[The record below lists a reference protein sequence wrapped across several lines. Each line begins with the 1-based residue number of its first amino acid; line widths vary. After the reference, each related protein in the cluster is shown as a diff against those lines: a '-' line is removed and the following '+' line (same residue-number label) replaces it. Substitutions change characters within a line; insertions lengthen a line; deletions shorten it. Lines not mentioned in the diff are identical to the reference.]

1 MEYIELCLAAKNH
14 LANLSQKL
22 ISSLDGFYYLAY
34 LALMLFRLDSK
45 VLIASVLMAS
55 ITFEIGFL
63 LPGIMD
69 NYFILGSIYSSYA
82 SIYYF
87 NQNNRVCIGLAVM
100 TAYMFLMGQ
109 ETLIN
114 ALISE
119 QFYNTLYNSYE
130 ICVSAIHIFIV
141 ALFIKWRRVFNSLAE
156 FINDTRS
163 GSNGFNNL
171 FSVL

>member
-1 MEYIELCLAAKNH
+1 MEIVELCLHVKSH
-14 LANLSQKL
+14 LASLNLKSDFGDNL
-22 ISSLDGFYYLAY
+22 TILAY
-34 LALMLFRLDSK
+34 LALMIFRLDSK

-55 ITFEIGFL
+55 ITFEVGFL
-63 LPGIMD
+63 LPGVMD

-82 SIYYF
+82 TIYYF
-87 NQNNRVCIGLAVM
+87 KQNNRVCIGLAVM

-119 QFYNTLYNSYE
+119 QFYNTLYDSYE
-130 ICVSAIHIFIV
+130 ICVSAIHLFIIS
-141 ALFIKWRRVFNSLAE
+141 LFIKWRRVFNILAE
-156 FINDTRS
+156 FIHDTRS
-163 GSNGFNNL
+163 GSNGVNNL

>member
-1 MEYIELCLAAKNH
+1 MEYVELWDHAKSH
-14 LANLSQKL
+14 PASLNLKSEL
-22 ISSLDGFYYLAY
+22 GDNLTILAY

-45 VLIASVLMAS
+45 VVIIYVLCCSISYEILILSGDGIGNYYILSSIFASYVTA
-55 ITFEIGFL
+55 
-63 LPGIMD
+63 
-69 NYFILGSIYSSYA
+69 
-82 SIYYF
+82 YYF
-87 NQNNRVCIGLAVM
+87 NQNNRVCIGLALM

-119 QFYNTLYNSYE
+119 QFYNTLYDSYE
-130 ICVSAIHIFIV
+130 VCVSAIHLFII
-141 ALFIKWRRVFNSLAE
+141 ALFIKWRRVFNSLAQL
-156 FINDTRS
+156 INDTRS

>member
-1 MEYIELCLAAKNH
+1 MEYLELWVHVKSH
-14 LANLSQKL
+14 LASLSQKSDFGDNL
-22 ISSLDGFYYLAY
+22 TILAY
-34 LALMLFRLDSK
+34 LALMLFRLDAK
-45 VLIASVLMAS
+45 MVVIYVLCCS
-55 ITFEIGFL
+55 ISFEILILSGD
-63 LPGIMD
+63 GIG
-69 NYFILGSIYSSYA
+69 NYYILCSILASYVA
-82 SIYYF
+82 IYYL

-119 QFYNTLYNSYE
+119 QFYNTLYDSYE
-130 ICVSAIHIFIV
+130 VCVSAIHIYIIS
-141 ALFIKWRRVFNSLAE
+141 LFIKWRRVFSSLVK
-156 FINDTRS
+156 FVNDTRS